1 MKTTMKKLAAYLLAL
16 LLVLQ
21 IVPVVAAQEDYTSGT
36 LAPKQNVEY
45 RDLLK
50 VETKA
55 SILPVGSTV
64 QLTYTEGYNLTWFS
78 TNEDVATVDDNG
90 LVTAVAPGEVKIT
103 AVEGS
108 YQDSVT
114 IKVMGAEP
122 ETAGETASEKM
133 VIVINAGKDKIDYDG
148 QEHVSTFMP
157 VSNAEG
163 FDPEKVEINPEKL
176 VRATDC
182 STYPV
187 KYEASDFTYDG
198 STENVEFIVS
208 DGWMQIKPV
217 KVTIKADDQVKIED
231 EDDPEFT
238 ATITG
243 RISEDDQFEFSF
255 ERDPGEEIGTKVIR
269 VTGADIQGNYRVEY
283 LEGTLEIQAKGLSGR
298 YLLGLSQYKALLTAT
313 ETTIDGEKRLKAV
326 AYQEAGGGLIYP
338 TEFDDFWTFAPQAS
352 GKVYISSNGRYLNIA
367 NKKLT
372 LSGTPQ
378 ELTVEDLGNGKIA
391 IRNDD
396 IVRVNLKSN
405 SIDKGFQGSDWNKAT
420 TAQSNE
426 TFTLYRG
433 VYAPAENQGVVK
445 FDTNSGGKV
454 KAPDT
459 QIADLDSTITLPK
472 MNETNNGA
480 EFLGWSDVS
489 DITKKAPGK
498 NNSYRDIYPAGSQ
511 YTVKNDMTTLYA
523 LWNNRSLEVQFG
535 IRKDGQIQDE
545 PNDYSTSMYIGHFK
559 VKNAAKK
566 GIWVIDVNP
575 NKQVAGNHLAND
587 VTANLAHIPTDQEII
602 DALKK
607 DGNVDFDPETQYI
620 HWYVM
625 KWAGTSLH
633 VDGVIRSK
641 ASTAASVMYK
651 TNVPAEEGTDIGN
664 MPAGFQTEIGTEIEA
679 GADKS
684 GKVSEP
690 TREGY
695 TFDGWNTEADG
706 SGQAYSSTE
715 AMVVSEN
722 VTLYAQWTDKLG
734 HKVTIARDWP
744 EDKIAYYG
752 AEIKYYI
759 VSMEGFSDNYTLQWE
774 YSTDQVNWTPVEG
787 ANEETYTN
795 ILDETTAKY
804 YWRVVATDLKE

>member
-16 LLVLQ
+16 LLVFQ

-90 LVTAVAPGEVKIT
+90 LVTAVAPGEVIIT

-148 QEHVSTFMP
+148 QEHVSTFVP

-283 LEGTLEIQAKGLSGR
+283 LEGTLEIKAKGLSGR

-352 GKVYISSNGRYLNIA
+352 GKVYISSNGRFLNIA

-372 LSGTPQ
+372 LSGAPQ

-391 IRNDD
+391 IANDD
-396 IVRVNLKSN
+396 GIRVNLKSN
-405 SIDKGFQGSDWNKAT
+405 SIDKGFQGSDWNKGKN
-420 TAQSNE
+420 AQSNE

-472 MNETNNGA
+472 MNDTNNGA

-489 DITKKAPGK
+489 DITKKVPGK
-498 NNSYRDIYPAGSQ
+498 NNSYRDIYAAGSQ
-511 YTVKNDMTTLYA
+511 YTVKNEMTTLYA
-523 LWNNRSLEVQFG
+523 VWNNKNLEVQFG

-545 PNDYSTSMYIGHFK
+545 PNDYSTSLYIGHFTVQK
-559 VKNAAKK
+559 AAKK
-566 GIWVIDVNP
+566 GLWVIDVNP
-575 NKQVAGNHLAND
+575 NKQVVGNHLAND

-607 DGNVDFDPETQYI
+607 DGNVDFDPETQYV

-625 KWAGTSLH
+625 KWAGKLH

-641 ASTAASVMYK
+641 ASTAATVMYK

-679 GADKS
+679 GADKN
-684 GKVSEP
+684 GNVSEP

-695 TFDGWNTEADG
+695 IFLGWNTSADG
-706 SGQAYSSTE
+706 TGTAYNTGDEFALNGQ
-715 AMVVSEN
+715 VN
-722 VTLYAQWTDKLG
+722 LYAQWDDILTVEIHSSIEGQDKVPAGTEVVLTG
-734 HKVTIARDWP
+734 TRGGSYKGKVAIRWEREDPVTKERTIIEGVNTMEYRFIITP
-744 EDKIAYYG
+744 ENAKYR
-752 AEIKYYI
+752 YYI
-759 VSMEGFSDNYTLQWE
+759 IL
-774 YSTDQVNWTPVEG
+774 TPIE
-787 ANEETYTN
+787 
-795 ILDETTAKY
+795 
-804 YWRVVATDLKE
+804 

>member
-1 MKTTMKKLAAYLLAL
+1 MKTTMKKIAAYLLAL

-326 AYQEAGGGLIYP
+326 KYDEAGGGLIYP
-338 TEFDDFWTFAPQAS
+338 ADINDYWTFTPQAS
-352 GKVYISSNGRYLNIA
+352 GKVYISSGGSYLNMA

-372 LSGTPQ
+372 LSGAPQ

-391 IRNDD
+391 IANDD
-396 IVRVNLKSN
+396 GIRVNLKSN
-405 SIDKGFQGSDWNKAT
+405 SIDKGFQGSDWNKGKN
-420 TAQSNE
+420 AQPNE

-433 VYAPAENQGVVK
+433 LYAPDENQGVVK
-445 FDTNSGGKV
+445 FNDNSGGKV

-459 QIADLDSTITLPK
+459 QIADLDSTITLPN
-472 MNETNNGA
+472 MNGTNNG
-480 EFLGWSDVS
+480 EFLGWAEVS
-489 DITKKAPGK
+489 DITQKVPGK
-498 NNSYRDIYPAGSQ
+498 NNSYRDIYAAGSQ
-511 YTVKNDMTTLYA
+511 YTVKNEMTTLYA
-523 LWNNRSLEVQFG
+523 VWNNKNLEVQFG

-545 PNDYSTSMYIGHFK
+545 PNDYSTSLYIGHFTVQK
-559 VKNAAKK
+559 AAKK
-566 GIWVIDVNP
+566 GLWVIDVNP
-575 NKQVAGNHLAND
+575 NKQVVGNHLAND

-607 DGNVDFDPETQYI
+607 DGNVDFDPETQYV

-625 KWAGTSLH
+625 KWAGKLH

-679 GADKS
+679 GADKN
-684 GKVSEP
+684 GNVSEP

-695 TFDGWNTEADG
+695 YFDGWNTEEDG
-706 SGQAYSSTE
+706 SGQAYSS
-715 AMVVSEN
+715 ADVVFVSEN